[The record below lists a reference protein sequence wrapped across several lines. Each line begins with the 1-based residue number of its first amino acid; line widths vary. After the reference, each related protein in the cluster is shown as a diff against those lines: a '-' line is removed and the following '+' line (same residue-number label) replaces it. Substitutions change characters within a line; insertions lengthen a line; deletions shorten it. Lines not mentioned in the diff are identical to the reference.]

1 MNVSFHN
8 VDSLPVN
15 PEPGGIYMVGTTT
28 KSIVIIDNNGNQCS
42 IGTSLYKHEVKFQH
56 DMVSDTNGT
65 ITIIS
70 TKATSYTTISELPD
84 GVYYVKEGLA
94 SLTSGDVINLYSITL
109 RQNADT
115 NNTEVILIGTYYDS
129 VTYGYQDWAFGDVS
143 LVSDTVSQM

>member
-8 VDSLPVN
+8 VTSLPAN

-70 TKATSYTTISELPD
+70 ATPTAYTAISELPD
-84 GVYYVKEGLA
+84 GLYYTTGTTEIG
-94 SLTSGDVINLYSITL
+94 GDVIKLYSITL
-109 RQNADT
+109 RQNAGT
-115 NNTEVILIGTYYDS
+115 YNTEVILIGAYSTS
-129 VTYGYQDWAFGDVS
+129 VAYGYQDWAFGDVS